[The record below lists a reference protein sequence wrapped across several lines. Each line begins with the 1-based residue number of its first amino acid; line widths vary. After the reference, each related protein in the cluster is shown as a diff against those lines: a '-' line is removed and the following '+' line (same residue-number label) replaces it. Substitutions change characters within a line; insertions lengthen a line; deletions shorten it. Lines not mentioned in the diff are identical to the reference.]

1 MRLLKGCLMIDEEF
15 EEACEVW
22 LHNRMDKLG
31 RKASDEQI
39 AKFIQRADHWVKNK
53 QMLIIDAFR
62 MALSEVV

>member
-1 MRLLKGCLMIDEEF
+1 MIDEDF

-53 QMLIIDAFR
+53 QMLIIEAFR
-62 MALSEVV
+62 IAFSEIV